1 MKNLN
6 DILLYINEIITKIE
20 SSDEI
25 DDNDIIKLNDAINI
39 LNGFLEKIK
48 QIDEKYFDKE
58 IKNNEQNIKEINKKF
73 DNIIRKHKD
82 EIAQLNKDLVSL
94 NNSKKLSNYLR

>member
-73 DNIIRKHKD
+73 DNIIGKHKD

>member
-6 DILLYINEIITKIE
+6 DILQCINKIITKIE

-73 DNIIRKHKD
+73 DNIIRKCKD
-82 EIAQLNKDLVSL
+82 EIVQLNKDLVSL

>member
-58 IKNNEQNIKEINKKF
+58 IKNNEQNIKEINKKY